1 MFIRDRLE
9 FLVRRAI
16 QANLTMGENLSK
28 FIAGSFSDRAD
39 YKKILSLRV
48 DNVKNSLKITNDY
61 VTAYKE
67 VLENNPN
74 NSLALTLYAQAM
86 YHQLFSIGL
95 PFKDYAVVEE
105 AISKAIQLDSENSLA
120 YPLMAQIKRNMM
132 GDISMDFEA
141 VTRKGLKIDPEN
153 YETIIQV
160 AHNLAFISKFSDAIT
175 LYKKALKIAPHGPLP
190 VRLFLL
196 KTYADSGMTEVSE
209 DLAKELLSQE
219 ETHKKFWG
227 TAFYASLLYD
237 KNKISL
243 GKEILNTFLKENDMS
258 FKEFI
263 DEIWLSPFT
272 GTIVGNYDPLIDE
285 VVYNLKMTYD
295 PSLIDK
301 SEEEGKDWTGGS
313 QKD

>member
-1 MFIRDRLE
+1 
-9 FLVRRAI
+9 
-16 QANLTMGENLSK
+16 MGENLSK
-28 FIAGSFSDRAD
+28 YIASSFSDSAE

-48 DNVKNSLKITNDY
+48 DNVKNSFKITNDY
-61 VTAYKE
+61 VEAYKE

-105 AISKAIQLDSENSLA
+105 AISKAIQLDIKNSLA

-132 GDISMDFEA
+132 GDISMDFEG
-141 VTRKGLKIDPEN
+141 VTREGFKSDSEN

-160 AHNLAFISKFSDAIT
+160 AHNLVFISKFSEAIT

-196 KTYADSGMTEVSE
+196 KAYTESGVPEVSE
-209 DLAKELLSQE
+209 ELAKELISQD

-227 TAFYASLLYD
+227 TVFYASLLYE
-237 KNKISL
+237 KNKVSL
-243 GKEILNTFLKENDMS
+243 GKEVLNAFLKENDVS

-272 GTIVGNYDPLIDE
+272 GTITGNYDPLIDE

-295 PSLIDK
+295 PALIDK
-301 SEEEGKDWTGGS
+301 SEQEGKDWDRGS